1 MSVLPRTP
9 TGCSYSRQS
18 GSISRSKSRRGANI
32 QCASQH
38 RALIRPF
45 RGNDRFCEAQTPVL
59 DERQRRLF
67 AGLQAAQLGHGGD
80 RIIAELLGLDV
91 HTVAKGRQEA
101 FSEQSFDKRLRKKGG
116 GRKSVQKKRRTSG
129 NV

>member
-1 MSVLPRTP
+1 LQQKRNREATLIYKPALPTP
-9 TGCSYSRQS
+9 L
-18 GSISRSKSRRGANI
+18 A
-32 QCASQH
+32 AE
-38 RALIRPF
+38 ALDYREGLMAF
-45 RGNDRFCEAQTPVL
+45 FDLL

-101 FSEQSFDKRLRKKGG
+101 FSGQPFDKRLRKKGG
-116 GRKSVQKKRRTSG
+116 GRQSVQKKHRTS
-129 NV
+129 